1 MSRWTKREA
10 DDLDSHQVSSLVEFM
25 KAKADGH
32 FVLHGKSLE
41 VIGLSNKK
49 VKFLLRKFLYANHLS
64 EYNVLARADTFEI
77 GRIRHEAKSKE
88 DERLKHP
95 MPFVPM
101 PPPPTAVKSRLVVE
115 WQGKPPRRRWATRN
129 DIRACLE
136 L

>member
-1 MSRWTKREA
+1 LSRWTKREA

-64 EYNVLARADTFEI
+64 EYNV
-77 GRIRHEAKSKE
+77 EAKSKE

-101 PPPPTAVKSRLVVE
+101 PPPPTAVKPRLVVE